1 MAPTL
6 KKLRWMQK
14 YLVERHE
21 IAFFFYQQMKSNT
34 GNCKWFNLI

>member
-21 IAFFFYQQMKSNT
+21 IAFFFFLPANEVKH
-34 GNCKWFNLI
+34 W